1 MRLEHLLSG
10 ALLKGKCLAARLL
23 QKEATSLMK
32 LKEEQNLDVVHRK
45 LMFAQF
51 IDIFK
56 EMR

>member
-10 ALLKGKCLAARLL
+10 ALLKGNAWLLAFFKR
-23 QKEATSLMK
+23 KATSLMK

-45 LMFAQF
+45 LRFAQF